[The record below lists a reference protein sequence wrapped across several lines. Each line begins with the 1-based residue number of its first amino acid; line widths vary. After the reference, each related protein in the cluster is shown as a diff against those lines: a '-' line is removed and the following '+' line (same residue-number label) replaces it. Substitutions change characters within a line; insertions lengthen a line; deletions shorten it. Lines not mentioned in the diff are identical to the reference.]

1 MSESRRQILQ
11 MLSDNKITADEAERL
26 LAALDGPAL
35 ASAAADELVNPKK
48 RPKYLRVLIEER
60 SNSERPTK
68 VNIRVPM
75 MLLRAGVRLSG
86 LIPVQ
91 AREQMNEALR
101 KHGVPFDVSQ
111 IRPENLDDLVDQL
124 DDLSV
129 DVNDETATVRVFT
142 E

>member
-35 ASAAADELVNPKK
+35 ASAAADELVTPKK

>member
-26 LAALDGPAL
+26 LAALDGPAH
-35 ASAAADELVNPKK
+35 ASAAANEPATPKN
-48 RPKYLRVLIEER
+48 RPKYLRVLIEDR
-60 SNSERPTK
+60 KNGERPTK

-101 KHGVPFDVSQ
+101 KQGVPFDVSQ